1 MAADP
6 SATTSTR
13 PRRPAEFREALAQ
26 TQHFT
31 LSRIDRILGL
41 VVGSG
46 SAVLGLQALVNAI
59 GAPTGDRLW
68 YYALLGFVMGT
79 LLLMCLAMLVSRGVR
94 AMSALFAVAF
104 PVAVVLWP
112 LAAGDST
119 VVSEQPWP
127 WYLIN
132 VATVA
137 AVFCFPLPG
146 QIAWAFFVPIAYG
159 VVRLM
164 LLGMTPTH
172 LVDVLLDTVFAIILA
187 SVLIVVGW
195 ILRSLAARI
204 DESREGAVRSFA
216 QAAAADAVEKER
228 VAVAALMH
236 DSVLAALIT
245 AERAVTDRERS
256 LAVSMAR
263 EALTRLANVDQ
274 DAGEG
279 PDAPVAVTAI
289 AEELESGTRRVA
301 PYSRFEQQIAPDA
314 GTVPGRV
321 ARALQLAAAQ
331 AVINSVE
338 HADAAG
344 LHIRFTADAGGFEIR
359 VSDVG
364 PGFEPDRVAEDRL
377 GIRASIIAR
386 VSAVAGT
393 ASVDSGPAGTVVL
406 LQWRDRS

>member
-1 MAADP
+1 MAADTAAAAP
-6 SATTSTR
+6 PQ

-26 TQHFT
+26 TQQFT
-31 LSRIDRILGL
+31 QSRIDRILAL

-46 SAVLGLQALVNAI
+46 SAVLGVQAAVNAV
-59 GAPTGDRLW
+59 GSPTGDHLW
-68 YYALLGFVMGT
+68 YYALLGIVMGA
-79 LLLMCLAMLVSRGVR
+79 LLLMCVAMLISRGIR
-94 AMSALFAVAF
+94 AMSALFAVVF
-104 PVAVVLWP
+104 PLAVVLWP

-119 VVSEQPWP
+119 VASAQPWP

-137 AVFCFPLPG
+137 AVFCFPLAG
-146 QIAWAFFVPIAYG
+146 QIVWAFFVPIVYG
-159 VVRLM
+159 AVRLL
-164 LLGMTPTH
+164 LLGVTPTH
-172 LVDVLLDTVFAIILA
+172 LVDVILDTVFAIILA

-245 AERAVTDRERS
+245 AERAETERERG
-256 LAVSMAR
+256 LAVTMAR

-279 PDAPVAVTAI
+279 PDAPIAVAAI
-289 AEELESGTRRVA
+289 AEEIEAGTRRVA
-301 PYSRFEQQIAPDA
+301 PYARFERAIAPDV

-344 LHIRFTADAGGFEIR
+344 LHVRFTADAGGFEIR
-359 VSDVG
+359 VADVG

-386 VSAVAGT
+386 VSAVAGIAT
-393 ASVDSGPAGTVVL
+393 VDSNPAGTVVL